1 MEYLQTKRLLKTNT
15 RLFMLNRLP
24 LILYNLHINVN
35 AIGGLKNKDISGQTI
50 SNKNICVYLQRVAR
64 HNTTMPYRTTV

>member
-24 LILYNLHINVN
+24 LNFTIFTLMLIQFE
-35 AIGGLKNKDISGQTI
+35 GKKNKDILKQRIT
-50 SNKNICVYLQRVAR
+50 NKNICVYLQCVER
-64 HNTTMPYRTTV
+64 HSRTTLHYTTH

>member
-35 AIGGLKNKDISGQTI
+35 AIEGLKTKIFRGKQYQI
-50 SNKNICVYLQRVAR
+50 KIFVYICNV
-64 HNTTMPYRTTV
+64 